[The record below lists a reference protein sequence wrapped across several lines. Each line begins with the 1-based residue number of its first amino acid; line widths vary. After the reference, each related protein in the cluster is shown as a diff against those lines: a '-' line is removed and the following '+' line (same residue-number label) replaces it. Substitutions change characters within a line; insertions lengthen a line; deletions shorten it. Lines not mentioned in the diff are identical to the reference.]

1 MSKLKGALASLILFV
16 MGVAI
21 GGYSFSQTQS
31 RSFLSINQCQ
41 DCFTP
46 KELAGLLASVGI
58 NMFSG
63 LIPGVVFETDKTIV
77 IKNPFRVRELQ
88 DGDFAAASI
97 DYVIFPKKD
106 IKNIG
111 EISAEDAPYIIDAYL
126 TARHIIEEN
135 KATNYRLLTNG
146 PGFQDISY
154 LHFHLLLKTFGNQG
168 VKPRNSRGMPVP

>member
-1 MSKLKGALASLILFV
+1 MSKLKVALASLMLFV

-31 RSFLSINQCQ
+31 RTFLSIEHCQ

-46 KELAGLLASVGI
+46 KELAGLIASVGI
-58 NMFSG
+58 NKFSG
-63 LIPGVVFETDKTIV
+63 LIPRVVFETDKTIV
-77 IKNPFRVRELQ
+77 IKNPFGMRAVQ

-111 EISAEDAPYIIDAYL
+111 EISAADAPYIVDAYVA
-126 TARHIIEEN
+126 ARHIIEEN
-135 KATNYRLLTNG
+135 NATNYELMTNG

-154 LHFHLLLKTFGNQG
+154 LHFHLLLKT
-168 VKPRNSRGMPVP
+168 SRDEGQN

>member
-1 MSKLKGALASLILFV
+1 MTKVKGALVPLMLFV

-31 RSFLSINQCQ
+31 RTFLSIKHCQ

-46 KELAGLLASVGI
+46 KELAGLIVSVGI
-58 NMFSG
+58 NKFSG
-63 LIPGVVFETDKTIV
+63 LIPSVVFETDKTIV
-77 IKNPFRVRELQ
+77 IENPFPSQSNKRRRSAE
-88 DGDFAAASI
+88 AST

-111 EISAEDAPYIIDAYL
+111 EISAADAPYIVDAYL
-126 TARHIIEEN
+126 AARHIIEKK
-135 KATNYRLLTNG
+135 KATNYQLLTNG

-154 LHFHLLLKTFGNQG
+154 LHFHLLLKTFRDEGE
-168 VKPRNSRGMPVP
+168 KPRNSREVLLP